1 MRACVAP
8 PAFAVASRARRARRR
23 RHRVA
28 VARRAA
34 PADEELA
41 RTFVWDA
48 FDVFAAYGALALAL
62 GIGGDGALEHFR
74 YGYVPYFAA
83 LAMAAIYIG
92 SHRGL
97 TRDFRETISFES
109 SLLGPFVLSA
119 ALFAAYVALEIL
131 KLDISVAV
139 DFYFFILG
147 TIAVAGNATEPM
159 NALGAWWKE
168 GLVKLRVPDGWA
180 TDPKT
185 GETVTDAE
193 FDVTPA
199 QIVGLLAGLALA
211 TADLQAGHQN
221 FTLNNAI
228 ACFIV
233 SDFLSVIGFGS
244 FKSCATALCG
254 LLAYDAFWVFKSE
267 EVVGKNVM
275 MSVATNQ
282 SFNGPFRLL
291 FPRFDDVLNPLP
303 LDAFEFSLLG
313 LGDVAIPGLLVAL
326 MLRYD
331 ASRAT
336 DLRGRANA
344 AADAFMEI
352 FATERDA
359 LEAGVENR
367 LDGDGDG
374 DFEADGYRSG
384 IGKRAGDAAVLAYDE
399 AGDTSGGTISIPSS
413 LSGRAFFSASLS
425 AYLIGLLVA
434 ISANLLTGEGQPALV
449 YLVPVTLGVVAYTAI
464 NRGESDRIIE
474 FVDERDSLL

>member
-1 MRACVAP
+1 MAERTYLLGEIGLIVSR
-8 PAFAVASRARRARRR
+8 VQLASRAQPCGFISRHRCARASPPRRSPSRLARGVARRPSRRAMRVVVAPVARARADVDRARWARPRRARTH

-367 LDGDGDG
+367 LDGDGDDAISKPTG
-374 DFEADGYRSG
+374 TDLGSVNARATPPCSLTT
-384 IGKRAGDAAVLAYDE
+384 KLATRAGVLF
-399 AGDTSGGTISIPSS
+399 PFH
-413 LSGRAFFSASLS
+413 R
-425 AYLIGLLVA
+425 
-434 ISANLLTGEGQPALV
+434 
-449 YLVPVTLGVVAYTAI
+449 
-464 NRGESDRIIE
+464 R
-474 FVDERDSLL
+474 

>member
-1 MRACVAP
+1 
-8 PAFAVASRARRARRR
+8 
-23 RHRVA
+23 
-28 VARRAA
+28 
-34 PADEELA
+34 
-41 RTFVWDA
+41 
-48 FDVFAAYGALALAL
+48 
-62 GIGGDGALEHFR
+62 
-74 YGYVPYFAA
+74 
-83 LAMAAIYIG
+83 
-92 SHRGL
+92 
-97 TRDFRETISFES
+97 
-109 SLLGPFVLSA
+109 
-119 ALFAAYVALEIL
+119 
-131 KLDISVAV
+131 
-139 DFYFFILG
+139 
-147 TIAVAGNATEPM
+147 
-159 NALGAWWKE
+159 
-168 GLVKLRVPDGWA
+168 
-180 TDPKT
+180 
-185 GETVTDAE
+185 
-193 FDVTPA
+193 
-199 QIVGLLAGLALA
+199 
-211 TADLQAGHQN
+211 
-221 FTLNNAI
+221 
-228 ACFIV
+228 
-233 SDFLSVIGFGS
+233 
-244 FKSCATALCG
+244 
-254 LLAYDAFWVFKSE
+254 
-267 EVVGKNVM
+267 
-275 MSVATNQ
+275 
-282 SFNGPFRLL
+282 
-291 FPRFDDVLNPLP
+291 
-303 LDAFEFSLLG
+303 

-352 FATERDA
+352 FDTERDA

>member
-1 MRACVAP
+1 
-8 PAFAVASRARRARRR
+8 
-23 RHRVA
+23 
-28 VARRAA
+28 
-34 PADEELA
+34 
-41 RTFVWDA
+41 
-48 FDVFAAYGALALAL
+48 
-62 GIGGDGALEHFR
+62 
-74 YGYVPYFAA
+74 
-83 LAMAAIYIG
+83 
-92 SHRGL
+92 
-97 TRDFRETISFES
+97 
-109 SLLGPFVLSA
+109 
-119 ALFAAYVALEIL
+119 
-131 KLDISVAV
+131 
-139 DFYFFILG
+139 
-147 TIAVAGNATEPM
+147 
-159 NALGAWWKE
+159 
-168 GLVKLRVPDGWA
+168 
-180 TDPKT
+180 
-185 GETVTDAE
+185 
-193 FDVTPA
+193 
-199 QIVGLLAGLALA
+199 
-211 TADLQAGHQN
+211 
-221 FTLNNAI
+221 
-228 ACFIV
+228 
-233 SDFLSVIGFGS
+233 
-244 FKSCATALCG
+244 
-254 LLAYDAFWVFKSE
+254 
-267 EVVGKNVM
+267 
-275 MSVATNQ
+275 
-282 SFNGPFRLL
+282 
-291 FPRFDDVLNPLP
+291 LNPLP